1 MKGDMFMEG
10 NLDASADKKFMAF
23 DLETTVDKMDKIEQK
38 YLRLPWIRWIRNI

>member
-1 MKGDMFMEG
+1 MEG

-23 DLETTVDKMDKIEQK
+23 DLETTVDKIEKK